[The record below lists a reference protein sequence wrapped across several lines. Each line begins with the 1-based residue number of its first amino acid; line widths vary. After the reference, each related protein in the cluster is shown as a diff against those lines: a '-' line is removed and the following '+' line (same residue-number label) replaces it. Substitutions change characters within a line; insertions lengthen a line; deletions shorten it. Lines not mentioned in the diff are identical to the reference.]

1 MAEHFEEIVQLR
13 VSALETRVDVETKAV
28 QEHFQE
34 LMSVINDGVVESR
47 AGFLECRQ
55 EFRGLKARMT
65 ALEGRMDRLEERMDR
80 LEERMDRLEVRMDR
94 LEVRMDRLEVRFDRW
109 ERKLDAHTEA
119 TAVAFREILRR
130 LPPAA

>member
-47 AGFLECRQ
+47 Q
-55 EFRGLKARMT
+55 EFRLLKGRMT
-65 ALEGRMDRLEERMDR
+65 ALEGRMDRLDE
-80 LEERMDRLEVRMDR
+80 RMDR

-109 ERKLDAHTEA
+109 ERKLDAHIEA
-119 TAVAFREILRR
+119 TTVAFREILRR
-130 LPPAA
+130 LPSAA